1 MTRSLSAHE
10 VLRLRMRAQRLAG
23 ARATDVRA
31 VLRGVGALQAQDTRA
46 SRLAVRPRSAGLDA
60 AAVIRA
66 CNEERSVVRTWA
78 MRGTLHMVP
87 AEDAGWLVA
96 LLGPI
101 FVAADRRRR
110 LQLGL
115 DDDLCARA
123 LPAMREILSREGPR
137 TRAALV
143 RQLAGEGVS
152 IDSTGQ
158 APAHLVGYAAAH
170 GLVCRGPDQED
181 DEPTYVLLE
190 EWVGKQPEQ
199 EHEAALAALA
209 RRYLDAYGPATVQDF
224 AVWAG
229 IALGQARQ
237 GFQLIAGDL
246 EAVEVSGQPAWILAA
261 VDPETA
267 DRERAD
273 AADPCVRLL
282 PTFDTYLLGY
292 RSRDLALA
300 PQFAQRIQAGGGW
313 IHPAMVVDGRVVGT
327 WRQQRKGDRLTILAQ
342 PFEPLDRRFLPYL
355 EAEAADVGRFLGAP
369 AALIIGG

>member
-1 MTRSLSAHE
+1 MTRSLSADE
-10 VLRLRMRAQRLAG
+10 TLLRRMRAQRLAG

-101 FVAADRRRR
+101 LAASDRRRR

-123 LPAMREILSREGPR
+123 LPAIREILGREGPL

-143 RQLAGEGVS
+143 RRLADQGVS
-152 IDSTGQ
+152 IDPTSQ

-170 GLVCRGPDQED
+170 GLICRGPDQED

-190 EWVGKQPEQ
+190 EWVGKQPER
-199 EHEAALAALA
+199 EPEAALAALA
-209 RRYLDAYGPATVQDF
+209 RRYVDAYGPAADQDF
-224 AVWAG
+224 ATWAG
-229 IALGQARQ
+229 IALGQARR
-237 GFQLIAGDL
+237 GFQLIASDL
-246 EAVEVSGQPAWILAA
+246 EAVEVLGQPAWILAGA
-261 VDPETA
+261 DLDDAPE
-267 DRERAD
+267 R
-273 AADPCVRLL
+273 DPCVRLL
-282 PTFDTYLLGY
+282 PTFDAYLLGY
-292 RSRDLALA
+292 RSRDLALP
-300 PQFAQRIQAGGGW
+300 PQFARRIQAGGGW

-327 WRQQRKGDRLTILAQ
+327 WRQQRKADLLTILAR
-342 PFEPLDRRFLPYL
+342 PFEPLDRWILPYL
-355 EAEAADVGRFLGAP
+355 EAEAADVGRFLGAT
-369 AALIIGG
+369 ATLTIES